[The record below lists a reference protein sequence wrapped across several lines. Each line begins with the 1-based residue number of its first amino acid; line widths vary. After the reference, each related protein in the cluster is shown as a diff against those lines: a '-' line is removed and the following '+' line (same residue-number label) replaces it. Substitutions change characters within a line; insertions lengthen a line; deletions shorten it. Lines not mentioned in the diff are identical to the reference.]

1 MSARLQFGT
10 MRRYDLTPRQR
21 EVLALIAA
29 GKTNAEIAE
38 DLDISLDGAKYHV
51 REILGKLGVESREE
65 AAAAW
70 REFRC
75 PLARLGGWWSSLATL
90 LARPLL
96 LAGVSVLAGGLALA
110 LVLLIVSRDSDN
122 PIPAAGVTPAPA
134 PTVTPSPS
142 PSPSATSAAVSR
154 PACTAAGVTFGL
166 DIVPDGRNVIVRLKA
181 TGAGECLLVTTA
193 ELDIMRPP
201 IDPTP
206 PLPPYANMHRD
217 FHLALEFPFSGVV
230 AEWRWSN
237 WCGPNGQIHLWQ
249 AHGAA
254 PGLLFA
260 QRPVDLFPACTDS
273 GAPTTLRLDHAT
285 TGFDGDLL
293 PVASC
298 AGDFPGWAC
307 EFAQRSVTLVAQ
319 GRPDG

>member
-38 DLDISLDGAKYHV
+38 DLDISLDEAKYHV

-70 REFRC
+70 REFRS

-142 PSPSATSAAVSR
+142 PSATSAAVSR
-154 PACTAAGVTFGL
+154 LACTAANVTFGL
-166 DIVPDGRNVIVRLKA
+166 DLVPRGDDVIVRLNA

-193 ELDIMRPP
+193 ELDILRPP
-201 IDPTP
+201 LDPTP

-237 WCGPNGQIHLWQ
+237 
-249 AHGAA
+249 
-254 PGLLFA
+254 
-260 QRPVDLFPACTDS
+260 
-273 GAPTTLRLDHAT
+273 
-285 TGFDGDLL
+285 
-293 PVASC
+293 
-298 AGDFPGWAC
+298 
-307 EFAQRSVTLVAQ
+307 
-319 GRPDG
+319 